1 MAKKRYT
8 AEEIEEANL
17 ARRERKTR
25 KEREERRQGVKAET
39 HARIQKEIRTYLE
52 ANEGEEI
59 STREL
64 RENIQGKNNTL
75 AGVLNEMAGQGRLRR
90 RKKGK
95 QKVLWSLAGGEEGP
109 LETGSPTS
117 NSPLTEEKGGT
128 GISPT
133 ETKSYAVISRPVP
146 STLPYTRARE
156 IQ

>member
-1 MAKKRYT
+1 MAKKRYA

-39 HARIQKEIRTYLE
+39 RARIQKEIRTYLE

-90 RKKGK
+90 RKNGK
-95 QKVLWSLAGGEEGP
+95 QKVLWSLTGAEEGV
-109 LETGSPTS
+109 LGTGSPAS
-117 NSPLTEEKGGT
+117 NSPPHGRKRGE
-128 GISPT
+128 
-133 ETKSYAVISRPVP
+133 PV
-146 STLPYTRARE
+146 
-156 IQ
+156 